1 MGEVGR
7 AKEIMEDMKR
17 GDKGRLLDKVAV
29 TTVIN
34 GLVSKGKVEE
44 AMGVFS
50 EGAFYGIVYD
60 LPAYNMVLMGLMRS
74 KNYERAEAMVER
86 MEESGVKPNF
96 MTYS

>member
-17 GDKGRLLDKVAV
+17 GGKGRLLDKVPV

-34 GLVSKGKVEE
+34 GLVSKGKVDE

-50 EGAFYGIVYD
+50 EGAF
-60 LPAYNMVLMGLMRS
+60 
-74 KNYERAEAMVER
+74 
-86 MEESGVKPNF
+86 
-96 MTYS
+96 